1 MAAVRQ
7 LDSRP
12 PGDAPRERG
21 PDHRPGSDQRRLGR
35 AGRAHLLECA
45 ERQFPLAG
53 RRYLRQSVDGQ
64 LPHARRPSHVEH
76 AHEPDAPSQRSTG
89 RGVRA
94 ADSGKPGRI
103 RRDAECAHAV
113 GSVRLL
119 HYFVPTYAEVSFIL
133 AEAAERGWV
142 TTAGTAAALYNQAIN
157 ASMAQWGVTDATA
170 INAYL
175 ADTAIA
181 YKGGTPGLQQ
191 IALQKWI
198 AFYTNGVQAWAEWR
212 RTCVPATLVPGPD
225 AVQNTVPR
233 RYQYSIRELS
243 VNAANVAAAVAR
255 QGPDVF
261 STRMYWDNNPT
272 VAPTYPGAT
281 CGTR

>member
-1 MAAVRQ
+1 M
-7 LDSRP
+7 
-12 PGDAPRERG
+12 
-21 PDHRPGSDQRRLGR
+21 
-35 AGRAHLLECA
+35 
-45 ERQFPLAG
+45 
-53 RRYLRQSVDGQ
+53 
-64 LPHARRPSHVEH
+64 
-76 AHEPDAPSQRSTG
+76 
-89 RGVRA
+89 
-94 ADSGKPGRI
+94 
-103 RRDAECAHAV
+103 
-113 GSVRLL
+113 
-119 HYFVPTYAEVSFIL
+119 TYAEVSFIL
-133 AEAAERGWV
+133 AEAVERGWV
-142 TTAGTAAALYNQAIN
+142 ATAGTAAALYNQGIN

-181 YKGGTPGLQQ
+181 YKGGTPGLRQ

-198 AFYTNGVQAWAEWR
+198 ALYTNGVQAWAEWR
-212 RTCVPATLVPGPD
+212 RTCVPQTLVPGPD